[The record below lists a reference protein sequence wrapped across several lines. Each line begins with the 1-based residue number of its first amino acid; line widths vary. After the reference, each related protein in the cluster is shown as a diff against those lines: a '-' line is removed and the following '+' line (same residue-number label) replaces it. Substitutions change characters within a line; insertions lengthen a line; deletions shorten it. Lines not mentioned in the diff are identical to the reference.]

1 MRTWTKFEEELRK
14 VLPSGDE
21 AIIQMLKR
29 KFIATRKEFRSS
41 DDCAAELRK
50 CVERMTKQ
58 PHRVYTILNDLKTLL
73 KHQAKNG
80 KPPGEAMANTESKP
94 LSIATASDT
103 KSAHFLS
110 ESARENHADQI
121 QPQITDLNVADE
133 DGDSD
138 VIILTSPDPTENHES
153 RESLQPSSSI
163 TPVSVT
169 NLNSGTSISQSTVDR
184 RRAVVSRLERLL
196 AQITKSI
203 RKLEEQELDFDSLDS
218 EHSPYIQLDVLKR
231 RYLDVWRRLCEAR
244 KVARSSG
251 RILRRRFVY
260 TGCKYSSVNRMI
272 ENLVNDKKR
281 FPDLMDIRRI
291 VSHVNKQEKLQLRS
305 VSVSDLARHVFIDVG
320 HKLKQ
325 RRQSDLLQMIFELL
339 LNRLILR
346 EQTPTFADPSL
357 KKKISERNRHAG
369 EAKLNSVFDKFVQ
382 LQQSN
387 PTYSDR
393 VKPEPS
399 TIKTELSS
407 SDSEPVTKQSKYDP
421 DSDTSEST
429 ESSKYEVVSLSSD
442 SDESVHENTSS
453 QNAQPTL
460 VKHPS
465 EKTVAPCGSSIL
477 VRGSSPAAISP
488 GVVTPPYTE
497 PVIHLSDDEDDACT
511 ITDQLTLVPVSRSS
525 AVSLKP
531 FPPNVTS
538 NCSSSFPRMPFAPS
552 YCAAEMNVNSN
563 NIFQHN
569 SVYPVMHEM
578 RSVTVTQRCTVGPGG
593 VQTEVYQHASTT
605 TSRVLCPPFTHPSNG
620 TVPSNVCISSVR
632 NLPSRSSVPTV
643 RNRSFTRE
651 TQSHPDA
658 TNRNS
663 QMPSAHS
670 NAQFD
675 HSGPII
681 LD

>member
-1 MRTWTKFEEELRK
+1 MRTWAKFEEELRK

-94 LSIATASDT
+94 LSIAIASDT
-103 KSAHFLS
+103 ESAHFLS

-121 QPQITDLNVADE
+121 QPQITDLNLADE

-169 NLNSGTSISQSTVDR
+169 NSNSGTSISQSTVDR

-203 RKLEEQELDFDSLDS
+203 RKLEEHELDFDSLDS

-325 RRQSDLLQMIFELL
+325 RRQSDLLHDFGCYLTDD
-339 LNRLILR
+339 LR
-346 EQTPTFADPSL
+346 EEDDPTFADPSL
-357 KKKISERNRHAG
+357 RRKLAENRHAG

-407 SDSEPVTKQSKYDP
+407 FDSEPLTKQSKYDP

-442 SDESVHENTSS
+442 SDESVHEKTSS

-465 EKTVAPCGSSIL
+465 EKTVAPCDSSIL

-511 ITDQLTLVPVSRSS
+511 ITDQLALVPVSRSS
-525 AVSLKP
+525 AVSLKS

-538 NCSSSFPRMPFAPS
+538 NCSSSFPRIPFAPS
-552 YCAAEMNVNSN
+552 YCAAELNVKSN
-563 NIFQHN
+563 NIFQHS
-569 SVYPVMHEM
+569 SVYPVMHET

-593 VQTEVYQHASTT
+593 FQTAVYQHASTT
-605 TSRVLCPPFTHPSNG
+605 TSRVLCPPFTHPSNDA
-620 TVPSNVCISSVR
+620 VPSNVCISSVR

-663 QMPSAHS
+663 QMPSTHS